1 MDYKLEFG
9 SPNKMTLKLM
19 DGKKWSPAAGL
30 IIAKSVNVG
39 AKSYQLAGTDGD
51 PRSMHLHACP
61 SNLFISLVL
70 NVSLSL
76 VYNRAAIIS
85 VAQHTATPCS
95 PLLFLH
101 LLHRPSGVR
110 VATVYTD
117 PTIIAGKENFHETQ
131 SKVTDS
137 LTHSTR

>member
-1 MDYKLEFG
+1 
-9 SPNKMTLKLM
+9 MTLKLM

-51 PRSMHLHACP
+51 PLPVPCTCMRARQTCFM
-61 SNLFISLVL
+61 SLVL
-70 NVSLSL
+70 NVSLSI
-76 VYNRAAIIS
+76 VHNRAAIIG

-95 PLLFLH
+95 PLLFLP
-101 LLHRPSGVR
+101 LLHRPPGVR

-117 PTIIAGKENFHETQ
+117 PTIVTGKENFHETQ
-131 SKVTDS
+131 SKVTDF